1 MRISD
6 WSSDVCSSDL
16 IGTPAEVYDAP
27 ANAFVFDFV
36 GESNRIPVTA
46 VDGKTIFR
54 GCALGVDTNGVRGPA
69 ELFFRPHD
77 ARIGSA
83 DEAGIDAI
91 VALVRPREGRV
102 RVESVIDGVP
112 GPIELD
118 VAPRSEEHTSELQ
131 SLMRNSY
138 AVL

>member
-1 MRISD
+1 MFFGG
-6 WSSDVCSSDL
+6 CSL
-16 IGTPAEVYDAP
+16 
-27 ANAFVFDFV
+27 
-36 GESNRIPVTA
+36 
-46 VDGKTIFR
+46 
-54 GCALGVDTNGVRGPA
+54 GCDTNGVRGPA

-112 GPIELD
+112 GPIELAVAPD
-118 VAPRSEEHTSELQ
+118 VALATGPAIRLVPKTG
-131 SLMRNSY
+131 R
-138 AVL
+138 AAGRGRVCK